1 MTASGRQPQPPESG
15 RAPELPHQNRRSVR
29 QWVRVV
35 GPGVITGA
43 AGDDPAGIGTY
54 AQTGAQSGTGL
65 LWLML
70 LATPMLQVVQVTAA
84 KLGIVTKKGLSG
96 VLQEHYGFRVALFAA
111 ILTALGNV
119 LTMGADIAGIGA
131 GFELIFGV
139 RWQWFVIPVT
149 IGIWYFQVYMD
160 YRVVRKVF
168 LLLSLS
174 LVSYV
179 IAGVLAR
186 PHWALVLRDT
196 FIPRFELSMAF
207 ISTAVGLLG
216 TTITPYMYYFQA
228 AEVVDENTAIKRLDD
243 TVADT
248 TIGSIFTNLVSYF
261 VILATA
267 TTLFAHHISINTAQ
281 DAANALVPFAGKAA
295 KYVFAVGMIGAGLLA
310 IPVLAASTASMV
322 GEVAGWRIGLSRS
335 TSRAR
340 GFYLA
345 LTITLVFG
353 VVITLSGIN
362 PMKAL
367 FYSQIGNGIIAPVI
381 LFMLFRLASRRD
393 ILGEHVNSWKQ
404 QAWGWLT
411 FGILVA
417 SVVLFFWGLATGRA

>member
-1 MTASGRQPQPPESG
+1 MTALSRESSSEEPE
-15 RAPELPHQNRRSVR
+15 PEPETPKQTRRSIR

-70 LATPMLQVVQVTAA
+70 LATPMLQVVQVTSA

-96 VLQEHYGFRVALFAA
+96 VLKEHYGFRTALCAA
-111 ILTALGNV
+111 ILTAIGNI
-119 LTMGADIAGIGA
+119 LTMAADIAGIGEA
-131 GFELIFGV
+131 FSLLTGV
-139 RWQWFVIPVT
+139 KWQWFVIPVT
-149 IGIWYFQVYMD
+149 LGIWYFQVYMD
-160 YRVVRKVF
+160 SRVIRRVF
-168 LLLSLS
+168 LLFALSL
-174 LVSYV
+174 LSYV
-179 IAGVLAR
+179 IAGFLAR
-186 PHWALVLRDT
+186 PDWSMVLRDT
-196 FIPRFELSMAF
+196 FVPRFEFNMAF
-207 ISTAVGLLG
+207 IATAVGLLG

-228 AEVVDENTAIKRLDD
+228 AEVVDENTTIKKLG
-243 TVADT
+243 DT
-248 TIGSIFTNLVSYF
+248 TIDTTLGAIFGNLVSYF
-261 VILATA
+261 IVLATA
-267 TTLFAHHISINTAQ
+267 VTLFKHHVVIETAR
-281 DAANALVPFAGKAA
+281 DAANALTPFAGSAA

-310 IPVLAASTASMV
+310 VPVLAASTAAMI

-345 LTITLVFG
+345 LTASLVFG
-353 VVITLSGIN
+353 VLITLSGVN

-367 FYSQIGNGIIAPVI
+367 FYSQIGNGIIAPVL
-381 LFMLFRLASRRD
+381 LFLLFRLASRRD
-393 ILGEHVNSWKQ
+393 ILGDNVNSWKQ

-411 FGILVA
+411 FGVMVA
-417 SVVLFFWGLATGRA
+417 SVALFFWGLATGKA

>member
-1 MTASGRQPQPPESG
+1 MTALSRQPEPEEPEQ
-15 RAPELPHQNRRSVR
+15 APETPKQTRRSVR
-29 QWVRVV
+29 QWVRVL
-35 GPGVITGA
+35 GPGLITSA

-70 LATPMLQVVQVTAA
+70 LATPMLQVVQVTSA

-96 VLQEHYGFRVALFAA
+96 VLKEHYGFRIALFAA
-111 ILTALGNV
+111 VLTALGNI
-119 LTMGADIAGIGA
+119 LTMAADIAGIGA
-131 GFELIFGV
+131 AFELLTGV
-139 RWQWFVIPVT
+139 KWQWFVIPVT

-160 YRVVRKVF
+160 YRVIRKFF
-168 LLLSLS
+168 LLFASTLFA
-174 LVSYV
+174 YV
-179 IAGVLAR
+179 IAGLLAR
-186 PHWALVLRDT
+186 PDWGAVLRDT
-196 FIPRFELSMAF
+196 FVPRFQLNMAF
-207 ISTAVGLLG
+207 IATAVGLLG

-228 AEVVDENTAIKRLDD
+228 AQVVDENTAVKKLDD

-248 TIGSIFTNLVSYF
+248 TVGAIFGNLVSYF
-261 VILATA
+261 IILATA
-267 TTLFAHHISINTAQ
+267 STLFKHHVSIETAQ
-281 DAANALVPFAGKAA
+281 DAANALTPFAGAAA

-310 IPVLAASTASMV
+310 VPVLAASTAAMV

-345 LTITLVFG
+345 LTASLIFG
-353 VVITLSGIN
+353 VLITLSGVN

-367 FYSQIGNGIIAPVI
+367 FYSQIGNGIIAPV
-381 LFMLFRLASRRD
+381 LVFLLFRLASRRD
-393 ILGEHVNSWKQ
+393 VLGDHVNSWKQ

-411 FGILVA
+411 FVVMVA
-417 SVVLFFWGLATGRA
+417 AVVLFFWGIATGKS